1 MDAMDT
7 AKPTTKDRGIRRQSG
22 NDRKPQKRI
31 GEILVEL
38 GYATEEQI
46 EEALKAKSD
55 SHLRLGT
62 RLIRAGVIDEVQLA
76 NALSTRLGVGFT
88 TLGHL
93 SEIDADAVSVVPER
107 LARRYVLIPLKS
119 EDDLLTVAMASPGNV
134 FAIDAVQSATGK
146 KIKALAAPEKAIRNA
161 IERFYGFG
169 QDLESSVSE
178 LASLEIAEE
187 EESASSQLDLS
198 QVKNEAEDA
207 PVVKYVDSLISHAI
221 RDRASDIHIE
231 PGRKSVSVRIRVDGR
246 LRTTSAPPKSM
257 QNAVISRIKILANL
271 DIAEKRLPLDGR
283 IRVKC
288 GGRGVDL
295 RVSTL
300 PGIHGEKV
308 VLRVL
313 DKSAMN
319 MELDALGAD
328 PAFLDHLKAILGRP
342 TGMILVTGPTGSG
355 KTTTLYGA
363 LNFLRDVTKNV
374 VSVEDPVEY
383 EIDGVTQVAAR
394 PEIDMTFA
402 RALRAILRQDPDVV
416 MVGEMRDIETLDIGM
431 RASLTGH
438 LVLSTLHTND
448 AVSTI
453 TRLIN
458 MGAERYLIASTLVT
472 TIGQRLLRCICP
484 ECKEE
489 HPLPDA
495 LRRDLAERL
504 GTDVP
509 AALWRGRG
517 CTLCGGTGYY
527 GRTGVYEHFHL
538 DAAARDLLVRQAPED
553 ELRAYQREHCSKG
566 LLDAALRKALAGQTS
581 LEEALQLKM
590 AE

>member
-1 MDAMDT
+1 MGAMDT
-7 AKPTTKDRGIRRQSG
+7 ATPTKKDTTLRRQSG
-22 NDRKPQKRI
+22 NDRKPRKRI
-31 GEILVEL
+31 GDVLVEL
-38 GYATEEQI
+38 GYATEEQV

-55 SHLRLGT
+55 SRLRLGT
-62 RLIRAGVIDEVQLA
+62 RLVRAGVIDEVQLA
-76 NALSTRLGVGFT
+76 DALSARLGVGFT
-88 TLGHL
+88 ALEHL
-93 SEIDADAVSVVPER
+93 SEIDTDAVSVVPER
-107 LARRYVLIPLKS
+107 LARRYVLIPVKS
-119 EDDLLTVAMASPGNV
+119 EDDALTVAMSSPGNV

-146 KIKALAAPEKAIRNA
+146 KVKVLAAPAKAIRNA

-178 LASLEIAEE
+178 LASIEIAKEE
-187 EESASSQLDLS
+187 EVDSSQLDPIEA
-198 QVKNEAEDA
+198 KNEAEDA
-207 PVVKYVDSLISHAI
+207 PVVKYVDSLISHAV

-246 LRTTSAPPKSM
+246 LRSTSAPPKNM

-283 IRVKC
+283 IRIKC
-288 GGRGVDL
+288 SGRDVDL

-308 VLRVL
+308 VLSVL
-313 DKSAMN
+313 DKSAVN
-319 MELDALGAD
+319 MELGALGAD

-342 TGMILVTGPTGSG
+342 SGMILVTGPTGSG

-363 LNFLRDVTKNV
+363 LNFVRNVTKNI

-383 EIDGVTQVAAR
+383 EIEGVTQVAAR

-416 MVGEMRDIETLDIGM
+416 MVGEMRDLETLEIGM

-453 TRLIN
+453 TRLID

-484 ECKEE
+484 ECREE
-489 HPLPDA
+489 HELADA

-504 GTDVP
+504 ETDVP
-509 AALWRGRG
+509 SALWRGRG
-517 CTLCGGTGYY
+517 CTVCGGTGYY

-538 DAAARDLLVRQAPED
+538 DAAARDCLASDGIGQSLV
-553 ELRAYQREHCSKG
+553 SG
-566 LLDAALRKALAGQTS
+566 
-581 LEEALQLKM
+581 
-590 AE
+590 